1 MDVVS
6 VLASIAGSIISVGV
20 IYRSVVRPLFRWGQ
34 RLDKAITTVEMH
46 MNNNGGTSL
55 RDVVDRIENRI
66 TKLEDYVTKPR

>member
-1 MDVVS
+1 MTVVS
-6 VLASIAGSIISVGV
+6 VLASIAGSIVSIGI

-55 RDVVDRIENRI
+55 RDAVDRIENRI
-66 TKLEDYVTKPR
+66 TKLEDYVTKSR